1 MSVRPKTCFT
11 EKVGETYTND
21 DGIGIPFE
29 DFTVSDFREQ
39 LFRKQRVKDIVQ
51 NSENMNLLKVEL
63 DLMELKRQETVK
75 TVEDIIKFVLKGSTP
90 LAPNTDTS
98 QFNLHNMPLKDRDL
112 SIIAKIVRGNVMN
125 NSRALQ
131 PLSTYDKSDF
141 NILVCR
147 GAPGIGKTRL
157 GKELFNNIQ
166 ANKERI
172 TKKHFDHFQSK
183 LLSGKEK
190 RQKATLVPI
199 KCPMLTTK
207 SMFQIVDF
215 YAEKCGAEKTDD
227 DTCFNKLNKN
237 GKAFF
242 HNIKDQDFDKIFKE
256 TTITL
261 EEYKS
266 FVTPDECLDPND
278 EIRTIESLET
288 TRIILKESDQPFH
301 FNIKMPFF
309 FVIFYNNILRITPIE
324 LGETFNV
331 NYSMRWELFVAHYE
345 AFISNMLIVCENKS
359 EATLKELYRGAHR
372 KYVTL
377 NKTVKLKHL
386 NVRQSLKH
394 ARQVGLRWK
403 ELTKLEDIK
412 ECIKN
417 LLKKSE
423 SIINSYP
430 DPCCITILVTTRRCN
445 FDYEQLPE
453 DVLVIDQTNFK
464 EYFGHI
470 FSPHA
475 AFYLAEDI
483 NPNFS
488 ELTKIENIVNN
499 VGVVTADKII
509 EERPYYNLEDFLEKH
524 KHNKRQ
530 KLEES

>member
-1 MSVRPKTCFT
+1 M
-11 EKVGETYTND
+11 
-21 DGIGIPFE
+21 
-29 DFTVSDFREQ
+29 
-39 LFRKQRVKDIVQ
+39 
-51 NSENMNLLKVEL
+51 
-63 DLMELKRQETVK
+63 
-75 TVEDIIKFVLKGSTP
+75 
-90 LAPNTDTS
+90 DTGG
-98 QFNLHNMPLKDRDL
+98 LP
-112 SIIAKIVRGNVMN
+112 
-125 NSRALQ
+125 RALQ
-131 PLSTYDKSDF
+131 FMLS
-141 NILVCR
+141 
-147 GAPGIGKTRL
+147 
-157 GKELFNNIQ
+157 
-166 ANKERI
+166 
-172 TKKHFDHFQSK
+172 
-183 LLSGKEK
+183 
-190 RQKATLVPI
+190 
-199 KCPMLTTK
+199 
-207 SMFQIVDF
+207 
-215 YAEKCGAEKTDD
+215 
-227 DTCFNKLNKN
+227 TCFNKLNKN

-359 EATLKELYRGAHR
+359 EATLKEL
-372 KYVTL
+372 
-377 NKTVKLKHL
+377 
-386 NVRQSLKH
+386 

-488 ELTKIENIVNN
+488 ELTKIENIVPD